1 MSKEM
6 SCHAASRI
14 KRRPSIL
21 GGLISTAICFETY
34 RNHRQIEVRILRVYS
49 FRTWAGYLPIISAAQ
64 ANGQLKLRSPMVIH
78 LDSPVTQLILSITQD
93 HFVQGNLAVE
103 VTK

>member
-21 GGLISTAICFETY
+21 GGQISTAIYVETC
-34 RNHRQIEVRILRVYS
+34 RNVRLIEVRILRVYS
-49 FRTWAGYLPIISAAQ
+49 FRTWAGCLPVISAAQ

-93 HFVQGNLAVE
+93 YLVQGNLAIE
-103 VTK
+103 ITK